1 MTTVQKNDYSIR
13 QLKKSMT
20 YSIEDY
26 NDLIN
31 RLKIVDCNNIDL
43 NTFLNENKS
52 YIEMIQYKLNIIL
65 GNMSTLNKDDIY
77 KMNTI
82 MPMILSILKN
92 IAL

>member
-1 MTTVQKNDYSIR
+1 MTITKNDYSIN

-20 YSIEDY
+20 YTIEDY

-31 RLKIVDCNNIDL
+31 RLKLVDCNNINMD
-43 NTFLNENKS
+43 TFLSENKS
-52 YIEMIQYKLNIIL
+52 YIEMIQYKLNVIND
-65 GNMSTLNKDDIY
+65 NMSMLNKDDIY